1 MQSTLSPKGARD
13 EEYSSFGV
21 VFKTVDPG
29 TIPSPKGRGKKNFLF
44 PVTCNL

>member
-13 EEYSSFGV
+13 GEYSSFGI
-21 VFKTVDPG
+21 VFKTVDLG
-29 TIPSPKGRGKKNFLF
+29 TIPSQKGRGKKNSLF